1 MAGQNADM
9 TLKVGLD
16 LNFFRQEL
24 QKASSALAGQPID
37 INVRFNRSKI
47 TNELRLLSNSLS
59 RKKYDVEVKSTSL
72 EALLKQVNAFKQ
84 TLAALKKE
92 DVSLNVKVESSISGA
107 KAAEARRDII
117 SKITGPKGAVFVP
130 IEVKPPLVKNI
141 NAIRKSIKDSLSGIV
156 IEVEAKLKGGIA
168 PAGAA
173 GVSGGEA
180 SQTKRPSFLD
190 SPAYQAELNKIA
202 KANAQALAKAAAS
215 LPSGRNRQE
224 VERLLQA
231 FQAQNPQGASRTS
244 ALGAIRDLIARGR
257 YQQGLGFEASLQPLR
272 GQRQT
277 SAARSMLN
285 LNEMLDRMANLTSN
299 PRAAQR
305 MLRALPESRITTDLV
320 GAANRQA
327 AFQQQFPQGFTLPG
341 FNAPKAFDPLLKAIA
356 KDFTEYS
363 KTINA
368 TNPWIGKTGSVLAD
382 FITKGVMSSSAQQ
395 LYKNV
400 RGVQAQGP
408 ALLPAAGQTSAS
420 RMTQQMFAGLPA
432 LQAPGIGMENAP
444 LSRAGQYMLNK
455 ARRALELPIGPASPY
470 APNPFAGQATVP
482 SRQYF
487 QPTMRPALPAAGG
500 TSGLL
505 SALEAQL
512 GASRGMLGTGGGIAT
527 SLFTGRG
534 LVNPGVSMLEPVGLS
549 GNYRQMAAALANQ
562 AANPA
567 LAHRQ
572 IADIGFGG
580 VPTSATG
587 LSGQALNAA
596 LNQAFLQRR
605 GLGISGAQ
613 SLPIF
618 GTGGV
623 AVQPNI
629 PGMAYQMGGG
639 GLGGSMGQFP
649 MAGMMGPS
657 MPMSINARTSMFGGG
672 GGMQPPSGGGGF
684 GGFGGA
690 GGFGRAMGGINLPG
704 AGAIRELGDEFG
716 FATKQV
722 LLFGQ
727 AYKLLAFV
735 QNFPGQVATAVSELQ
750 SFRNTLLS
758 VTGSASAAADANE
771 FILAAVE
778 KYSIPLQSARDG
790 FTKLFASMEPAGFAA
805 GEIQN
810 LFLGISKAAATYGLS
825 ADKVDRVNYAFAQM
839 ASKGQVMSEELKGQ
853 LGDVLPGAMGIFAEA
868 AGFKGPDAIQKF
880 GKALED
886 GVYKGG
892 KMRELL
898 RNVALGMNKEFGPGA
913 EGAAK
918 TFQGAMNRMQTATK
932 KLYESFEPAAIG
944 VLNTVAVPLVNTLKN
959 LTDGVNA
966 YFSGQQAAT
975 PAAQDFANV
984 LKALVPTLS
993 GIGENLKYVFQQVS
1007 VLVQGFGAVT
1017 LQASRLL
1024 ALPIVGYL
1032 AGTYVQVLLLTTAY
1046 KALAASGIGAA
1057 IVAITRFIA
1066 QGVVYAQVTLG
1077 MRVATQQTTV
1087 AMYQF
1092 GTAVQTVM
1100 IKSVIGIALVA
1111 IGALISRFVELQN
1124 AMASVSGQAKG
1135 MQDAA
1140 KASAK
1145 LGDVAGVK
1153 EAIGNMNARVE
1164 TYKNIKN
1171 QLDSVI
1177 KKDQAGSSFYREI
1190 PSALASQLMATGL
1203 IVENSMRKVG
1213 AGYKVKIGDLR
1224 DAYALAEKQVSVFN
1238 KTIGQSEGL
1247 IGQAQKQSQKLKEQ
1261 GGLGLEAGAPD
1272 EKALRDQQ
1280 KAAEEARKLADD
1292 KRKYEAD
1299 LMKLSSQQ
1307 AIDLNEME
1315 FDQWKNLQQ
1324 AKYDFLEAGQNDW
1337 MSREIK
1343 FQRDLQAIEIRRIEA
1358 IRRARIET
1366 VKAETEA
1373 QSRAYVA
1380 GDSGV
1385 SGGAAMFGAT
1395 GRVFNAPG
1403 WVHGHFQNMNREALV
1418 QDTVEVVMKL
1428 LQQGVKPELGSGQKF
1443 TAGMQQAQVEQLVR
1457 RGIASH
1463 KSYASGVGAIDVF
1476 VPQGTQVPVGLSG
1489 VSNLGGA
1496 AGVSGNLPRGTQLMH
1511 LDSRSRSGAANAT
1524 PIGAPASR
1532 IRAEAKKDYASAL
1545 ASQEAINAKEKES
1558 AQIKYAN
1565 IQAQQELNVLIRE
1578 YTASIVPIEQ
1588 QRLENTLLQN
1598 RIDLMT
1604 SGLFGEALDTE
1615 QKISETREKATL
1627 GVQMANDAIA
1637 ANNKLVKDG
1646 LLTQEQAARLNASN
1660 VEKIKQ
1666 LTEGL
1671 QNYIPL
1677 LRERLKLEQ
1686 SSAEASLM
1694 GQIRQESPLGGMGLS
1709 AGFIG
1714 PAADKYV
1721 EAIGRGAPEEE
1732 ASRFAELQNQLT
1744 LLETRNEAIKQ
1755 SIYGI
1760 GDAFGEAMTT
1770 GVAGLISG
1778 TATAKEVFASFLQ
1791 SVGQALSQAASQ
1803 MIATYIAIGIAKM
1816 FAGFGGGGQ
1825 SSVVQGVDVPVAQM
1839 PTGMAFANGGIAPGG
1854 FQAFANG
1861 GVVSGP
1867 TLGLVGEGRYN
1878 EAIVPL
1884 PDGKSIPVQL
1894 GGKSAR
1900 DLMGGN
1906 APGMPAAPSLNM
1918 KFETTKINGVEY
1930 VSREQLEMAMAE
1942 TRRASISGGAKQGMA
1957 MTLDKIKQSPST
1969 RSRIGMR

>member
-24 QKASSALAGQPID
+24 QKASSTLAGQPID

-47 TNELRLLSNSLS
+47 TNELRLLSNSLG

-72 EALLKQVNAFKQ
+72 EALLKQVNTFKQ
-84 TLAALKKE
+84 TLKNLKDEKIELSINASANIEKFSKE
-92 DVSLNVKVESSISGA
+92 KIRKIRA
-107 KAAEARRDII
+107 QIRRDI
-117 SKITGPKGAVFVP
+117 
-130 IEVKPPLVKNI
+130 
-141 NAIRKSIKDSLSGIV
+141 
-156 IEVEAKLKGGIA
+156 
-168 PAGAA
+168 
-173 GVSGGEA
+173 VSGGAGEIQLPTKLATPNVAAFVKGLAKQAQVTVAIKNGATGKEVRSVLDAIESRIQSDQKIKQGSGKLRVPTSIKASINNADVSSFKKAVNEKLGSIAIKIKAGVDIAKTPAQIQAEVARKMEDIARIGAERMAGGGVTESARREQFRTAITGEGIGSLKNIAKQVGVGGYSKYKSDTAAELINKLVQEA
-180 SQTKRPSFLD
+180 SIEAITRYLD
-190 SPAYQAELNKIA
+190 PQAVMRNPDRSGLNKV
-202 KANAQALAKAAAS
+202 LDT
-215 LPSGRNRQE
+215 
-224 VERLLQA
+224 
-231 FQAQNPQGASRTS
+231 F
-244 ALGAIRDLIARGR
+244 ARGLFQMLGMDPATIR
-257 YQQGLGFEASLQPLR
+257 REMQQR
-272 GQRQT
+272 
-277 SAARSMLN
+277 
-285 LNEMLDRMANLTSN
+285 
-299 PRAAQR
+299 
-305 MLRALPESRITTDLV
+305 RALPGVNFPSTIPPRNIPIGPSETGRALPPGAIPSALPGTSFGGQKYLPTALSDELKKILR
-320 GAANRQA
+320 GAAF
-327 AFQQQFPQGFTLPG
+327 AFVDSLKQQ
-341 FNAPKAFDPLLKAIA
+341 
-356 KDFTEYS
+356 
-363 KTINA
+363 
-368 TNPWIGKTGSVLAD
+368 
-382 FITKGVMSSSAQQ
+382 
-395 LYKNV
+395 V
-400 RGVQAQGP
+400 RGVRMGLGATQQPLLGP
-408 ALLPAAGQTSAS
+408 SRIAGLLPAGVGRAPSVYSTGAVGGETRAEMMARREREARMRSDLRGIDVIGGGAGRIPSPYSYAYRGARPTSA
-420 RMTQQMFAGLPA
+420 
-432 LQAPGIGMENAP
+432 IV
-444 LSRAGQYMLNK
+444 
-455 ARRALELPIGPASPY
+455 PY
-470 APNPFAGQATVP
+470 
-482 SRQYF
+482 
-487 QPTMRPALPAAGG
+487 AAGG
-500 TSGLL
+500 
-505 SALEAQL
+505 AIVPQPA
-512 GASRGMLGTGGGIAT
+512 
-527 SLFTGRG
+527 
-534 LVNPGVSMLEPVGLS
+534 
-549 GNYRQMAAALANQ
+549 MA
-562 AANPA
+562 
-567 LAHRQ
+567 
-572 IADIGFGG
+572 
-580 VPTSATG
+580 
-587 LSGQALNAA
+587 
-596 LNQAFLQRR
+596 
-605 GLGISGAQ
+605 SGA
-613 SLPIF
+613 
-618 GTGGV
+618 
-623 AVQPNI
+623 
-629 PGMAYQMGGG
+629 
-639 GLGGSMGQFP
+639 
-649 MAGMMGPS
+649 
-657 MPMSINARTSMFGGG
+657 G
-672 GGMQPPSGGGGF
+672 GGMQPPAGGGGF

-690 GGFGRAMGGINLPG
+690 GGFGGFGRAMGGINLPG

-918 TFQGAMNRMQTATK
+918 TFQGAINRMQTATQ

-975 PAAQDFANV
+975 PAAQDFANA
-984 LKALVPTLS
+984 LKTLVPTLS

-1272 EKALRDQQ
+1272 EKALRAQQ

-1380 GDSGV
+1380 G
-1385 SGGAAMFGAT
+1385 GAGIGAT
-1395 GRVFNAPG
+1395 TGLMQGSTGISSGPHFDVRRADGSRISEAEARALFDPAVRRQLQMTSGYGPRNTGIPG
-1403 WVHGHFQNMNREALV
+1403 ASTFHRGIDLAGPANTPLNLAAGYSMQ
-1418 QDTVEVVMKL
+1418 
-1428 LQQGVKPELGSGQKF
+1428 S
-1443 TAGMQQAQVEQLVR
+1443 AGMEGGLGYTANVR
-1457 RGIASH
+1457 G
-1463 KSYASGVGAIDVF
+1463 
-1476 VPQGTQVPVGLSG
+1476 PQGQMYKVGHLQEPKSG
-1489 VSNLGGA
+1489 
-1496 AGVSGNLPRGTQLMH
+1496 M
-1511 LDSRSRSGAANAT
+1511 
-1524 PIGAPASR
+1524 PASR
-1532 IRAEAKKDYASAL
+1532 VRAEAKKDYSAAL
-1545 ASQEAINAKEKES
+1545 ASQEAINAKEKEN

-1615 QKISETREKATL
+1615 QKISETREKAAL

-1646 LLTQEQAARLNASN
+1646 ILTQEQADRLNASN

-1770 GVAGLISG
+1770 GVTGLISG

-1816 FAGFGGGGQ
+1816 FAGLGGGGNPAGSGGGISNILPGASQ
-1825 SSVVQGVDVPVAQM
+1825 YMEGGGAALGASAGTFGAVT
-1839 PTGMAFANGGIAPGG
+1839 TGYANGGIVPGG
-1854 FQAFANG
+1854 FRAFANG

-1878 EAIVPL
+1878 EAVVPL
-1884 PDGKSIPVQL
+1884 PNGRAIPVQIN
-1894 GGKSAR
+1894 GGRSAR
-1900 DLMGGN
+1900 DLMGSN
-1906 APGMPAAPSLNM
+1906 APGMANAAPLTL
-1918 KFETTKINGVEY
+1918 KFESTKINGVEY
-1930 VSREQLEMAMAE
+1930 VSREQLELAMAE
-1942 TRRASISGGAKQGMA
+1942 TRRASIAGGATRGMNMA
-1957 MTLDKIKQSPST
+1957 LDKIQQSPST
-1969 RSRIGMR
+1969 RSRIGIR